1 MPTVIS
7 IEASA
12 DKVAQ
17 GISKDAAIKALK
29 CAVEKALKAAKV
41 DIDPNAKQG
50 YDLKAKIVSL
60 TTDTKAKPPTME
72 VTIAISLS
80 HIGGATKLIKASNS
94 GTKEGFD
101 LKKLDAA
108 AAGLIDD
115 VVSAQLDKNGKVVKA
130 M

>member
-7 IEASA
+7 IDASA
-12 DKVAQ
+12 DKVDK

-29 CAVEKALKAAKV
+29 CSVEKALKAAKV
-41 DIDPNAKQG
+41 GIDPNAKQG

-60 TTDTKAKPPTME
+60 TVNTQAKPPTME